1 MTREIR
7 IYIEGGGDGRETKA
21 RLRQGFSAF
30 LSQLRERARDRSIRW
45 EVVACGSRESTFRNY
60 KTALDSHPDAFNV
73 LLVDAEAPVISD
85 RPWEHLH
92 RRDNWDNPGVED
104 KHCHLMVQCM
114 EAWLIA
120 DREAIRGYY
129 GQHFQENALPNN
141 PDVEAVDKDRLIDA
155 LQNATRNT
163 TKGKYHKT
171 RHGPEIL
178 ERIRSEE
185 VRSKSQY
192 CERLFHTLLVEI
204 GPG

>member
-7 IYIEGGGDGRETKA
+7 IYVEGGGDGRETKA

-30 LSQLRERARDRSIRW
+30 LSQLRERARDQNIRW
-45 EVVACGSRESTFRNY
+45 EVVACGSRGSTFRNY

-73 LLVDAEAPVISD
+73 LLVDAEAAVISNQ
-85 RPWEHLH
+85 PWEHL
-92 RRDNWDNPGVED
+92 RTQDNWDNPGVED

-129 GQHFQENALPNN
+129 GQGFQENALPNN
-141 PDVEAVDKDRLIDA
+141 PNVEAVDKDRLFDA

-163 TKGKYHKT
+163 TKGQYHKT

-178 ERIRSEE
+178 EKVRSDE
-185 VRSKSQY
+185 VRSKSRH
-192 CERLFHTLLVEI
+192 CDRLFHTLLAEI
-204 GPG
+204 APG